1 MCELFEVFGPVVS
14 VESAFS
20 VLVQL
25 ATNSSKPVSKYGAL
39 RVMNR
44 IASKQPGLVSS
55 CQSELEGLITDSNR
69 SVASL
74 AISTLL
80 KTCNE
85 DSVQKL
91 LKQIGH
97 YLPDLGLDFKIETIQ
112 STALLYHRLPQK
124 ADVLLKFLTECLKD
138 DGNL

>member
-1 MCELFEVFGPVVS
+1 M
-14 VESAFS
+14 
-20 VLVQL
+20 L
-25 ATNSSKPVSKYGAL
+25 ASQSSKPVNKYAAL

-44 IASKQPGLVSS
+44 IASQQPKLVGI
-55 CQSELEGLITDSNR
+55 CQTELETLITDNNR

-91 LKQIGH
+91 LRQIAN
-97 YLPDLGLDFKIETIQ
+97 YLPDLGIDFKIEIIQ
-112 STALLYHRLPQK
+112 STQLLYQRIPQK
-124 ADVLLKFLTECLKD
+124 ATTLLKFLTDCLKE
-138 DGNL
+138 DGNIRFRESVVDTIMIICPS

>member
-1 MCELFEVFGPVVS
+1 M
-14 VESAFS
+14 
-20 VLVQL
+20 
-25 ATNSSKPVSKYGAL
+25 
-39 RVMNR
+39 
-44 IASKQPGLVSS
+44 
-55 CQSELEGLITDSNR
+55 NR

-91 LKQIGH
+91 LKQISH

-112 STALLYHRLPQK
+112 STALLYHRLPHK
-124 ADVLLKFLTECLKD
+124 ADVLLKFLTDCLKEENNVLFRETVVD
-138 DGNL
+138 TIIEICPS